1 MRDFISLFFLCVV
14 FQTFQDLV
22 ICRQRHHK
30 HLSNHLI
37 RKRSTL
43 QLHKAPV
50 NSLVED
56 VSESTTFHTHDKK
69 LQAIAQAGEM
79 YPEHKVLA
87 AKRKDIIPKTNKLT
101 KKIKDDD
108 KEDDDD
114 DNDDNDDDKGD
125 DKGEKKFKIQKEE
138 SNTDDSDEKINDN
151 DSDADSDDDD
161 ESGSGNDE
169 DSDDETTKDDDKD
182 DDIADTKTKCRKRCK
197 MPLTFHQCAFPR
209 CSQKLG
215 TIKDLCFYL
224 CKHQKERCEQVCD

>member
-22 ICRQRHHK
+22 ICRDHHHHHK

-43 QLHKAPV
+43 RLHKAPV

-56 VSESTTFHTHDKK
+56 VSESTTFHNRDKK
-69 LQAIAQAGEM
+69 LQAIAQACEM
-79 YPEHKVLA
+79 YPEHKAVT
-87 AKRKDIIPKTNKLT
+87 AKRKDVILKTSKLT

-108 KEDDDD
+108 KDDDD
-114 DNDDNDDDKGD
+114 DSDDDADDDTGD
-125 DKGEKKFKIQKEE
+125 KKFKIQKDESDAEDSEE
-138 SNTDDSDEKINDN
+138 KHTDS

-161 ESGSGNDE
+161 ESGSGDDE
-169 DSDDETTKDDDKD
+169 DGNDETTKDDDKD
-182 DDIADTKTKCRKRCK
+182 DDTADSKTKCRKRCK